1 MSEVK
6 RFDHVNHAHIDDC
19 EHVESSEGA
28 WVTASD
34 YDALA
39 AKLTMAEDAAAKGDA
54 ARQQC
59 GGREM
64 EIEELRA
71 EAQALREEVA
81 ALRMARDDFKL
92 ERDLARQNFCDE
104 QAANYQLQAHLKSCI
119 SELSELRA
127 RVVVVPD
134 DLLQRCREILEWQET
149 GILKGDALRSYC
161 QSKIWGRDPSAL
173 RMGEGETAQEAYR
186 FIDELARIN
195 GMTVSEGLLRRLCE
209 PLLSHADYLVARNE
223 LRALLSEQE

>member
-119 SELSELRA
+119 GELSELRA
-127 RVVVVPD
+127 RVVVPREFLERIRSQLDLRAKFDQTYPPETQPVND
-134 DLLQRCREILEWQET
+134 D
-149 GILKGDALRSYC
+149 
-161 QSKIWGRDPSAL
+161 
-173 RMGEGETAQEAYR
+173 
-186 FIDELARIN
+186 AR
-195 GMTVSEGLLRRLCE
+195 LFL
-209 PLLSHADYLVARNE
+209 E

>member
-59 GGREM
+59 GGMEM

-71 EAQALREEVA
+71 E
-81 ALRMARDDFKL
+81 
-92 ERDLARQNFCDE
+92 LA
-104 QAANYQLQAHLKSCI
+104 
-119 SELSELRA
+119 ELRA
-127 RVVVVPD
+127 RVVVVPERLTNGD
-134 DLLQRCREILEWQET
+134 SISRMLREI
-149 GILKGDALRSYC
+149 GCDGDVSYHHARE
-161 QSKIWGRDPSAL
+161 IWNACL
-173 RMGEGETAQEAYR
+173 
-186 FIDELARIN
+186 DELARLN
-195 GMTVSEGLLRRLCE
+195 GKTVSEGLLRQ
-209 PLLSHADYLVARNE
+209 LLDSDGIDGIFDAQQNYAAHQE
-223 LRALLSEQE
+223 LRALLNQDKENGNG